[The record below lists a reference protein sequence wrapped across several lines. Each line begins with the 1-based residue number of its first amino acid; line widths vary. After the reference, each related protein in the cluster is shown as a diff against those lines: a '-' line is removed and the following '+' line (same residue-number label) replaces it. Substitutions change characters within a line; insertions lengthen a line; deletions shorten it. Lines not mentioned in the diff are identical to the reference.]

1 MFNRRREQ
9 STRRGGDERRAEN
22 QHPDIPLNDPG
33 LPERDLTQITHRML
47 TDCGLTYV
55 AYGPGPVADLY
66 AEFRRVAP
74 ALSRCVPE
82 PVGFATFRDSD
93 EIALLGLESDRGS
106 AIAVLLFPGADVEF
120 AMKHLHEPLKSL
132 ASPWLWTIGTRSN
145 KWNHQVATII
155 NSARAIPVWD
165 LPGFAHTR
173 PSPAAAP
180 IPKAFI
186 ARLVAQGWEQGVG
199 DFFTTSITTRA
210 SRDRNVH
217 LLPYNSHN
225 FATMSVVCE
234 ATAEGSLPFPLRG
247 CELGQFELMVT
258 DDLVCLIGTL
268 PAGPPS
274 PGPEEVAQAAQAVAD
289 YAERLAEDL
298 EVSFGPA
305 AGAPAP
311 PLPVASPPPEPETPA
326 GGTGP
331 QAHRLANGTIRV
343 SWCGEGPGTMYKVS
357 RQTRDGLWRV
367 VARTAELSLE
377 DGGAD
382 PTGPVPAYTVDSYPA

>member
-1 MFNRRREQ
+1 MGMFNRRREQ

-82 PVGFATFRDSD
+82 PVGYATFRDSD

-155 NSARAIPVWD
+155 NSTNPATHPSIKTFHAAFFAFTFTSNPHPGTYGIP
-165 LPGFAHTR
+165 
-173 PSPAAAP
+173 
-180 IPKAFI
+180 
-186 ARLVAQGWEQGVG
+186 
-199 DFFTTSITTRA
+199 
-210 SRDRNVH
+210 
-217 LLPYNSHN
+217 
-225 FATMSVVCE
+225 
-234 ATAEGSLPFPLRG
+234 GS
-247 CELGQFELMVT
+247 CTNCV
-258 DDLVCLIGTL
+258 
-268 PAGPPS
+268 AGPTN
-274 PGPEEVAQAAQAVAD
+274 
-289 YAERLAEDL
+289 LL
-298 EVSFGPA
+298 
-305 AGAPAP
+305 
-311 PLPVASPPPEPETPA
+311 
-326 GGTGP
+326 
-331 QAHRLANGTIRV
+331 
-343 SWCGEGPGTMYKVS
+343 K
-357 RQTRDGLWRV
+357 
-367 VARTAELSLE
+367 
-377 DGGAD
+377 
-382 PTGPVPAYTVDSYPA
+382 